1 LRQGAAKYVC
11 VSKKEF
17 YVKRLGAIAVAISL
31 VAGVA
36 ISAPANA
43 AKKQTLTIWATGGDA
58 DAAVMKAAGKAFEDA
73 NPNVT
78 VKVEAISWGDGY
90 AKVLAAA
97 AAKKGPDI
105 FTGGLSWGI
114 SAGNKGALA
123 DLRTLGVSSYVQPK
137 VPAQIYKALVGYK
150 STKVYAVPFDLT
162 LMMMFYD
169 KGTLAKAGITAAP
182 KTIAQFNDAAAKI
195 KATEGITT
203 PVYNEW
209 GNADWLGF
217 FSWLYSMG
225 GSLYDATCKVTIN
238 NAKGVAALNQYKK
251 LYSDFGAPKPG
262 VADWSMNTNI
272 KAGKYGIGFSGNFQA
287 SSFYT
292 YEKDYKTWDVA
303 PVPAAPGSK
312 SVAFIGGRGIS
323 VMGYAS
329 KSQQQLSAKFIKTL
343 YDRSVVRQMNLVGAA
358 QNAIFLSPVIS
369 NADTIDA
376 YPASVLKTIKSQ
388 LKDAQGPPNCN
399 GWEDSQAGVTTAL
412 GNFLFGSATAK
423 AALDEA
429 AAVMKSKL

>member
-1 LRQGAAKYVC
+1 M
-11 VSKKEF
+11 
-17 YVKRLGAIAVAISL
+17 KRLGAIAVAITMI
-31 VAGVA
+31 AGVFLT
-36 ISAPANA
+36 APANA
-43 AKKQTLTIWATGGDA
+43 AAKQTLTVWATGGDA

-73 NPNVT
+73 NPGVT

-90 AKVLAAA
+90 AKVIAAA
-97 AAKKGPDI
+97 AAKKGPDV

-123 DLRTLGVSSYVQPK
+123 DLRKLGVASYVQPK

-169 KGTLAKAGITAAP
+169 KTTMANAGVTSAP
-182 KTIAQFNDAAAKI
+182 KTVDEFNAVAAKL
-195 KATEGITT
+195 KTAGVAT

-225 GSLYDATCKVTIN
+225 GSLYDSQCKVTIN
-238 NAKGVAALNQYKK
+238 NAKGIAALTQYKK
-251 LYSDFGAPKPG
+251 LYSDHGAPKPG
-262 VADWSMNTNI
+262 VADWSMNDNI
-272 KAGKYGIGFSGNFQA
+272 KQGKYGIGFSGNFQA
-287 SSFYT
+287 SSYYT
-292 YEKDYKTWDVA
+292 YYKDYKNWAVA
-303 PVPAAPGSK
+303 PVPAASGSK

-323 VMGYAS
+323 VMGYA
-329 KSQQQLSAKFIKTL
+329 KPAQQQLAAKFIKTL

-376 YPASVLKTIKSQ
+376 YPTAVLATIKSQ

-412 GNFLFGSATAK
+412 QNFLFGSATAK

-429 AAVMKSKL
+429 AEVMKSKL

>member
-1 LRQGAAKYVC
+1 M
-11 VSKKEF
+11 
-17 YVKRLGAIAVAISL
+17 KRLGAIAVAITMI
-31 VAGVA
+31 AGVVLNT
-36 ISAPANA
+36 PANA
-43 AKKQTLTIWATGGDA
+43 AAKQTLTVWATGGDA

-73 NPNVT
+73 NPGVT

-97 AAKKGPDI
+97 AAKKGPDV

-123 DLRTLGVSSYVQPK
+123 DLRKLGVASYVQPK
-137 VPAQIYKALVGYK
+137 VPSQIYKALVGYK

-169 KGTLAKAGITAAP
+169 KTTLSKAGITAAP
-182 KTIAQFNDAAAKI
+182 KTIADFNAAADKL
-195 KATEGITT
+195 KAAGVAT

-217 FSWLYSMG
+217 FSWLYSSG
-225 GSLYDATCKVTIN
+225 GSLYDAQCKVTIN
-238 NAKGVAALNQYKK
+238 NAKGVAALTQYKK
-251 LYSDFGAPKPG
+251 LYTDFAAPKPG
-262 VADWSMNTNI
+262 VADWSMNDNI
-272 KAGKYGIGFSGNFQA
+272 KNGKYGIGFSGNFQA
-287 SSFYT
+287 SGYYT
-292 YEKDYKTWDVA
+292 YYKDYKNWSVA
-303 PVPAAPGSK
+303 PVPAAAGSK

-323 VMGYAS
+323 IMGYA
-329 KSQQQLSAKFIKTL
+329 KPAQQQLAAKFIKTL

-376 YPASVLKTIKSQ
+376 YPADVLKTIKSQ

-412 GNFLFGSATAK
+412 QNFLFGSATAK

>member
-1 LRQGAAKYVC
+1 M
-11 VSKKEF
+11 
-17 YVKRLGAIAVAISL
+17 I
-31 VAGVA
+31 AGVVLN
-36 ISAPANA
+36 APANA
-43 AKKQTLTIWATGGDA
+43 AAKQTLTVWATGGDA

-73 NPNVT
+73 NPGVT

-97 AAKKGPDI
+97 AAKKGPDV

-123 DLRTLGVSSYVQPK
+123 DLRALGVANYVQPK
-137 VPAQIYKALVGYK
+137 VPVQIYKALVGYK

-169 KGTLAKAGITAAP
+169 KTTLKNAGITSTP
-182 KTIAQFNDAAAKI
+182 DTIDEFNAAAAKL
-195 KATEGITT
+195 KAAGVAT

-225 GSLYDATCKVTIN
+225 GSLYDAKCNVTIN
-238 NAKGVAALNQYKK
+238 NSKGVAALTQYKK

-262 VADWSMNTNI
+262 VADWSMNDNI
-272 KAGKYGIGFSGNFQA
+272 KQGKYGIGFSGNFQA
-287 SSFYT
+287 SSYYT
-292 YEKDYKTWDVA
+292 YYKDYKNWAAA

-329 KSQQQLSAKFIKTL
+329 GTQQRLAAKFIKTL

-358 QNAIFLSPVIS
+358 QNSIFLSPVID

-376 YPASVLKTIKSQ
+376 YPADVLKTIKSQ

-412 GNFLFGSATAK
+412 QSFLFGSATAQ
-423 AALDEA
+423 AALNEA

>member
-1 LRQGAAKYVC
+1 M
-11 VSKKEF
+11 
-17 YVKRLGAIAVAISL
+17 I
-31 VAGVA
+31 AGVVLNT
-36 ISAPANA
+36 PANA
-43 AKKQTLTIWATGGDA
+43 AAKQTLTVWATGGDG
-58 DAAVMKAAGKAFEDA
+58 DAAVMKAAGTAYENA
-73 NPNVT
+73 HPGVT

-97 AAKKGPDI
+97 AARKGPDV

-123 DLRTLGVSSYVQPK
+123 DLRALGVANYVQPK

-169 KGTLAKAGITAAP
+169 KTTLSKAGITSAP
-182 KTIAQFNDAAAKI
+182 ATVDEFNAAAAKL
-195 KATEGITT
+195 AAAGVAT

-225 GSLYDATCKVTIN
+225 GSLYDAKCSVTIN
-238 NAKGVAALNQYKK
+238 NAKGVAALTQYKK
-251 LYSDFGAPKPG
+251 LYSDFKAPKPG
-262 VADWSMNTNI
+262 VADWSMNDNI
-272 KAGKYGIGFSGNFQA
+272 KQGKYGIGFSGNFQA
-287 SSFYT
+287 SSYYT
-292 YEKDYKTWDVA
+292 YYKDYKNWAAA
-303 PVPAAPGSK
+303 PVPAAAGSK

-329 KSQQQLSAKFIKTL
+329 SSQQKLGADFIKSL
-343 YDRSVVRQMNLVGAA
+343 YDSDVVKAMNVVGAA
-358 QNAIFLSPVIS
+358 QNSIFLSPVID
-369 NADTIDA
+369 NADTISA
-376 YPASVLKTIKSQ
+376 YPADVLKTIKSQ

-412 GNFLFGSATAK
+412 QSFLFGSSSAK
-423 AALDEA
+423 AALDDA
-429 AAVMKSKL
+429 ADVMKSKL

>member
-1 LRQGAAKYVC
+1 M
-11 VSKKEF
+11 
-17 YVKRLGAIAVAISL
+17 KRLGAIAIAITMT
-31 VAGVA
+31 AGVFLT
-36 ISAPANA
+36 APANA
-43 AKKQTLTIWATGGDA
+43 AAKQTLTVWATGGDA

-73 NPNVT
+73 NPGVT

-97 AAKKGPDI
+97 AAKKGPDV

-123 DLRTLGVSSYVQPK
+123 DLRKLGVASYVQPK
-137 VPAQIYKALVGYK
+137 VPSQIYKALVGYK

-169 KGTLAKAGITAAP
+169 KTTLSKAGIAAAP
-182 KTIAQFNDAAAKI
+182 KTIAEFNAAADKL
-195 KATEGITT
+195 KAAGVQT

-217 FSWLYSMG
+217 FSWLYSSG
-225 GSLYDATCKVTIN
+225 GTLYDAQCKVTIN
-238 NAKGVAALNQYKK
+238 NAKGVAALTQYKK
-251 LYSDFGAPKPG
+251 LYSDYSAPKPG
-262 VADWSMNTNI
+262 VADWSMNDNI
-272 KAGKYGIGFSGNFQA
+272 KNGKYGIGFSGNFQA
-287 SSFYT
+287 SGYYT
-292 YEKDYKTWDVA
+292 YYKDYKNWSVA

-323 VMGYAS
+323 IMGYA
-329 KSQQQLSAKFIKTL
+329 KPAQQQLAAKFIKTL

-376 YPASVLKTIKSQ
+376 YPADVLKTIKSQ

-412 GNFLFGSATAK
+412 QSFLFGSATAK

>member
-1 LRQGAAKYVC
+1 M
-11 VSKKEF
+11 
-17 YVKRLGAIAVAISL
+17 I
-31 VAGVA
+31 AGVVL
-36 ISAPANA
+36 IAPANA
-43 AKKQTLTIWATGGDA
+43 AAKQTLTVWATGGDA

-73 NPNVT
+73 NPGVT

-97 AAKKGPDI
+97 AAKKGPDV

-123 DLRTLGVSSYVQPK
+123 DLRTLGVASYVQPK

-169 KGTLAKAGITAAP
+169 TTTMAKAGVTSVP
-182 KTIAQFNDAAAKI
+182 QTVDEFNAAAAKL
-195 KATEGITT
+195 KTAGVAT

-225 GSLYDATCKVTIN
+225 GSLYDSQCKVTIN

-251 LYSDFGAPKPG
+251 LYSDFAAPKPG
-262 VADWSMNTNI
+262 VADWSMNDNI
-272 KAGKYGIGFSGNFQA
+272 KQGKYGIGFSGNFQA
-287 SSFYT
+287 SSYYT
-292 YEKDYKTWDVA
+292 YYKDYKNWSVA
-303 PVPAAPGSK
+303 PVPAASGAK

-323 VMGYAS
+323 IMGYA
-329 KSQQQLSAKFIKTL
+329 KPAQQKLAAKFIKTL

-376 YPASVLKTIKSQ
+376 YPAAVLATIKSQ

-399 GWEDSQAGVTTAL
+399 GWEDSQSGVTTAL
-412 GNFLFGSATAK
+412 QNFLFGSATAQ

-429 AAVMKSKL
+429 ANVMKSKL

>member
-1 LRQGAAKYVC
+1 M
-11 VSKKEF
+11 
-17 YVKRLGAIAVAISL
+17 I
-31 VAGVA
+31 AGVSM
-36 ISAPANA
+36 SAPANA
-43 AKKQTLTIWATGGDA
+43 AKQTLTIWATGGDA

-73 NPNVT
+73 NPGVT
-78 VKVEAISWGDGY
+78 VNVEAISWGDGY

-123 DLRTLGVSSYVQPK
+123 DLRTLGVASYVQPK

-169 KGTLAKAGITAAP
+169 KNTLSKAGITAAP
-182 KTIAQFNDAAAKI
+182 KTIDDFNAAAAKL
-195 KATEGITT
+195 KAAGVAT

-251 LYSDFGAPKPG
+251 LYAEQGAPKPG
-262 VADWSMNTNI
+262 VADWSMNDNLKKGT
-272 KAGKYGIGFSGNFQA
+272 YGIGFSGNFQA

-292 YEKDYKTWDVA
+292 YYKDYKDWNAA

-323 VMGYAS
+323 IMGYAS
-329 KSQQQLSAKFIKTL
+329 KTQQALSAKFIKTL

-376 YPASVLKTIKSQ
+376 YPAAVLATIKSQ
-388 LKDAQGPPNCN
+388 LADAQGPPNCN

-412 GNFLFGSATAK
+412 QSFLFGSATAQ

-429 AAVMKSKL
+429 AGVMKSKL

>member
-1 LRQGAAKYVC
+1 
-11 VSKKEF
+11 
-17 YVKRLGAIAVAISL
+17 
-31 VAGVA
+31 
-36 ISAPANA
+36 
-43 AKKQTLTIWATGGDA
+43 
-58 DAAVMKAAGKAFEDA
+58 MKAAGKAFEDA
-73 NPNVT
+73 NPGVT

-97 AAKKGPDI
+97 AAKKGPDV

-123 DLRTLGVSSYVQPK
+123 DLRKLGVASYVQPK
-137 VPAQIYKALVGYK
+137 VPSQIYKALVGYK

-169 KGTLAKAGITAAP
+169 KTTLSKAGITAPP
-182 KTIAQFNDAAAKI
+182 KTIADFNAAADKL
-195 KATEGITT
+195 KAAGVAT

-217 FSWLYSMG
+217 FSWLYSSG
-225 GSLYDATCKVTIN
+225 GTLYDAQCKVTIN
-238 NAKGVAALNQYKK
+238 NAKGIAALTQYKK
-251 LYSDFGAPKPG
+251 LYSDYGAPKPG
-262 VADWSMNTNI
+262 VADWSMNDNI
-272 KAGKYGIGFSGNFQA
+272 KNGKYGIGFSGNFQA
-287 SSFYT
+287 SGYYT
-292 YEKDYKTWDVA
+292 YYKDYKNWSVA
-303 PVPAAPGSK
+303 PVPAAAGSK

-323 VMGYAS
+323 IMGYA
-329 KSQQQLSAKFIKTL
+329 KPAQQQLAAKFIKTL

-376 YPASVLKTIKSQ
+376 YPADVLATIKSQ

-412 GNFLFGSATAK
+412 QNFLFGSATAK

>member
-1 LRQGAAKYVC
+1 
-11 VSKKEF
+11 
-17 YVKRLGAIAVAISL
+17 
-31 VAGVA
+31 
-36 ISAPANA
+36 
-43 AKKQTLTIWATGGDA
+43 LTVWATGGDA

-73 NPNVT
+73 NPGVT

-97 AAKKGPDI
+97 AAKKGPDV

-123 DLRTLGVSSYVQPK
+123 DLRKLGVASYVQPK
-137 VPAQIYKALVGYK
+137 VPSQIYKALVGYK

-169 KGTLAKAGITAAP
+169 KTTLSKAGITAAP
-182 KTIAQFNDAAAKI
+182 KTIADFNAAAEKL
-195 KATEGITT
+195 KAAGVAT

-217 FSWLYSMG
+217 FSWLYSSG
-225 GSLYDATCKVTIN
+225 GSLYDAQCKVTIN
-238 NAKGVAALNQYKK
+238 NAKGVAALTQYKK
-251 LYSDFGAPKPG
+251 LYTDFAAPKPG
-262 VADWSMNTNI
+262 VADWSMNDNI
-272 KAGKYGIGFSGNFQA
+272 KNGKYGIGFSGNFQA
-287 SSFYT
+287 SGYYT
-292 YEKDYKTWDVA
+292 YYKDYKNWSVA
-303 PVPAAPGSK
+303 PVPAAAGSK

-323 VMGYAS
+323 IMGYA
-329 KSQQQLSAKFIKTL
+329 KPAQQQLAAKFIKTL

-376 YPASVLKTIKSQ
+376 YPADVLKTIKSQ

-399 GWEDSQAGVTTAL
+399 GWEDSQAGVTTAIQ
-412 GNFLFGSATAK
+412 NFLFGSATAQ
-423 AALDEA
+423 AALNEA

>member
-1 LRQGAAKYVC
+1 
-11 VSKKEF
+11 
-17 YVKRLGAIAVAISL
+17 
-31 VAGVA
+31 
-36 ISAPANA
+36 
-43 AKKQTLTIWATGGDA
+43 LTVWATGGDA

-73 NPNVT
+73 NPGVT

-97 AAKKGPDI
+97 AAKKGPDV

-123 DLRTLGVSSYVQPK
+123 DLRKLGVASFVQPK
-137 VPAQIYKALVGYK
+137 VPSQIYKALVGYK

-169 KGTLAKAGITAAP
+169 KTTLANAGITAAP
-182 KTIAQFNDAAAKI
+182 KTIAQFNAAADKL
-195 KATEGITT
+195 KAANVAT

-217 FSWLYSMG
+217 FSWLYSSG
-225 GSLYDATCKVTIN
+225 GTLYDAKCKVTIN

-251 LYSDFGAPKPG
+251 LYADYSAPKPG
-262 VADWSMNTNI
+262 VADWSMNDNI
-272 KAGKYGIGFSGNFQA
+272 KSGKYGIGFSGNFQA
-287 SSFYT
+287 SSYYT
-292 YEKDYKTWDVA
+292 YYKDYKNWSVA

-323 VMGYAS
+323 VMGYA
-329 KSQQQLSAKFIKTL
+329 KPAQQQLGAKFIKTL

-376 YPASVLKTIKSQ
+376 YPADVLKTIKSQ
-388 LKDAQGPPNCN
+388 LRDAQGPPNCK
-399 GWEDSQAGVTTAL
+399 GWEDSQAGVTTAIQ
-412 GNFLFGSATAK
+412 NFLFGSATAQ
-423 AALDEA
+423 AALNEA

>member
-1 LRQGAAKYVC
+1 M
-11 VSKKEF
+11 
-17 YVKRLGAIAVAISL
+17 I
-31 VAGVA
+31 AGVVL
-36 ISAPANA
+36 IAPANA
-43 AKKQTLTIWATGGDA
+43 AAKQTLTVWATGGDA

-73 NPNVT
+73 NPGVT

-97 AAKKGPDI
+97 AAKKGPDV

-123 DLRTLGVSSYVQPK
+123 DLRTLGVASYVQPK
-137 VPAQIYKALVGYK
+137 VPSQIYKALVGYK

-169 KGTLAKAGITAAP
+169 KTTLSKAGITSAP
-182 KTIAQFNDAAAKI
+182 KTIADFNAAADKL
-195 KATEGITT
+195 KAAGVAT

-217 FSWLYSMG
+217 FSWLYSSG
-225 GSLYDATCKVTIN
+225 GTLYDAQCKVTIN
-238 NAKGVAALNQYKK
+238 NAKGVAALTQYKK

-262 VADWSMNTNI
+262 VADWSMNDNI
-272 KAGKYGIGFSGNFQA
+272 KNGKYGIGFSGNFQA
-287 SSFYT
+287 SGYYT
-292 YEKDYKTWDVA
+292 YYKDYKNWSVA

-312 SVAFIGGRGIS
+312 SVAFIGGRGVSI
-323 VMGYAS
+323 MGYA
-329 KSQQQLSAKFIKTL
+329 KPAQQQLAAKFIKTL

-376 YPASVLKTIKSQ
+376 YPADVLATIKSQ

-412 GNFLFGSATAK
+412 QSFLFGSATAK

>member
-1 LRQGAAKYVC
+1 M
-11 VSKKEF
+11 
-17 YVKRLGAIAVAISL
+17 I
-31 VAGVA
+31 AGVVLN
-36 ISAPANA
+36 APANA
-43 AKKQTLTIWATGGDA
+43 AAKQTLTVWATGGDA

-73 NPNVT
+73 NPGVT

-97 AAKKGPDI
+97 AAKKGPDV

-123 DLRTLGVSSYVQPK
+123 DLRALGVANYVQPK
-137 VPAQIYKALVGYK
+137 VPVQIYKALVGYK

-169 KGTLAKAGITAAP
+169 KTTLKNAGITSTP
-182 KTIAQFNDAAAKI
+182 DTIDEFNAAAAKL
-195 KATEGITT
+195 KAAGVAT

-225 GSLYDATCKVTIN
+225 GSLYDAKCNVTIN
-238 NAKGVAALNQYKK
+238 NSKGVAALNQYKK
-251 LYSDFGAPKPG
+251 LYTDFGAPKPG
-262 VADWSMNTNI
+262 VADWSMNDNI
-272 KAGKYGIGFSGNFQA
+272 KQGKYGIGFSGNFQA
-287 SSFYT
+287 SSYYT
-292 YEKDYKTWDVA
+292 YYKDYKNWAAA

-329 KSQQQLSAKFIKTL
+329 GTQQRLAAKFIKTL

-358 QNAIFLSPVIS
+358 QNSIFLSPVID

-376 YPASVLKTIKSQ
+376 YPADVLKTIKSQ

-412 GNFLFGSATAK
+412 QSFLFGSATAQ
-423 AALDEA
+423 AALNEA

>member
-1 LRQGAAKYVC
+1 M
-11 VSKKEF
+11 
-17 YVKRLGAIAVAISL
+17 I
-31 VAGVA
+31 AGVA
-36 ISAPANA
+36 FSAPANA
-43 AKKQTLTIWATGGDA
+43 AKQTLTIWATGGDA

-73 NPNVT
+73 NPG
-78 VKVEAISWGDGY
+78 VKVNVQAISWGDGY

-123 DLRTLGVSSYVQPK
+123 DLRALGVSSYVQPK
-137 VPAQIYKALVGYK
+137 VPSQIYKALVGYK

-169 KGTLAKAGITAAP
+169 KNTMAKAGITAAP
-182 KTIAQFNDAAAKI
+182 KTVAEFNAAAEKL
-195 KATEGITT
+195 KTAGVAT

-238 NAKGVAALNQYKK
+238 NAKGVAALTQYKK

-262 VADWSMNTNI
+262 VADWSMNDNI
-272 KAGKYGIGFSGNFQA
+272 KKGAYGIGFSGNFQA
-287 SSFYT
+287 SSYYT
-292 YEKDYKTWDVA
+292 YYKDYKDWTVA
-303 PVPAAPGSK
+303 PVPASPGSK

-323 VMGYAS
+323 IMGYAS
-329 KSQQQLSAKFIKTL
+329 PAQQKLSAKFIKTL

-388 LKDAQGPPNCN
+388 LADAQGPPNCN

-412 GNFLFGSATAK
+412 QNFLFGDSTAQ
-423 AALDEA
+423 AALNEA

>member
-1 LRQGAAKYVC
+1 M
-11 VSKKEF
+11 
-17 YVKRLGAIAVAISL
+17 KRLGAIAIAITMI
-31 VAGVA
+31 AGVVMNT
-36 ISAPANA
+36 PANA
-43 AKKQTLTIWATGGDA
+43 AAKQTLTVWATGGDA

-73 NPNVT
+73 NPGVT

-97 AAKKGPDI
+97 AAKKGPDV

-123 DLRTLGVSSYVQPK
+123 DLRALGVANYVQPK
-137 VPAQIYKALVGYK
+137 VPVQIYKALVGYK
-150 STKVYAVPFDLT
+150 ATKVYAVPFDLT

-169 KGTLAKAGITAAP
+169 KTTMTKAGITAAP
-182 KTIAQFNDAAAKI
+182 TTVDQFNAAADKL
-195 KATEGITT
+195 KAAGIAT

-209 GNADWLGF
+209 GNADWLGY

-225 GSLYDATCKVTIN
+225 GSLYDAKCNVTIN
-238 NAKGVAALNQYKK
+238 NSKGVASLTQFKK
-251 LYSDFGAPKPG
+251 LYTDYSAPKPG
-262 VADWSMNTNI
+262 VADWSMNDNL
-272 KAGKYGIGFSGNFQA
+272 KSGKYGIGFSGNFQA
-287 SSFYT
+287 TSLYT
-292 YEKDYKTWDVA
+292 YYKDYKNWAVA
-303 PVPAAPGSK
+303 PVPAAAGSK

-329 KSQQQLSAKFIKTL
+329 GTQQRLAAKFIKSL
-343 YDRSVVRQMNLVGAA
+343 YDRTVVRQMNLVGAA
-358 QNAIFLSPVIS
+358 QNSIFLSPVID

-376 YPASVLKTIKSQ
+376 YPADVLKTIKSQ

-412 GNFLFGSATAK
+412 QSFLFGTTTAQ
-423 AALDEA
+423 AALDAA

>member
-1 LRQGAAKYVC
+1 M
-11 VSKKEF
+11 
-17 YVKRLGAIAVAISL
+17 KRLGAIAVAISMI
-31 VAGVA
+31 AGVSM
-36 ISAPANA
+36 SAPANA
-43 AKKQTLTIWATGGDA
+43 AKQTLTIWATGGDA

-73 NPNVT
+73 NPGVT
-78 VKVEAISWGDGY
+78 VNVEAISWGDGY

-123 DLRTLGVSSYVQPK
+123 DLRTLGVASYVQPK

-169 KGTLAKAGITAAP
+169 KNTLSKAGITAAP
-182 KTIAQFNDAAAKI
+182 KTIDDFNAAAAKL
-195 KATEGITT
+195 KAAGVAT

-251 LYSDFGAPKPG
+251 LYAEQGAPKPG
-262 VADWSMNTNI
+262 VADWSMNDNLKKGT
-272 KAGKYGIGFSGNFQA
+272 YGIGFSGNFQA
-287 SSFYT
+287 SSYYT
-292 YEKDYKTWDVA
+292 YYKDYKNWAAA
-303 PVPAAPGSK
+303 PVPAATGSK

-323 VMGYAS
+323 IMGYAS
-329 KSQQQLSAKFIKTL
+329 KTQQALSAKFIKTL

-376 YPASVLKTIKSQ
+376 YPAAVLATIKSQ
-388 LKDAQGPPNCN
+388 LADAQGPPNCN

-412 GNFLFGSATAK
+412 QSFLFGSATAQ

-429 AAVMKSKL
+429 AGVMKSKL